1 MPTRRISTL
10 VVLFAA
16 LSLSLACGE
25 GPRASQADLGL
36 LQPTPDPTLDAVVR
50 SLPRMLAGAPPTST
64 PTTVPT
70 RRVPAAASPA
80 PAKPQQKAQR
90 PRLRTRE
97 SGDASSDGHLSLASP
112 DAGPDSRR
120 VPAPASLTGMPRAA
134 RQFKLTW
141 LYSQLRW
148 MSGTS

>member
-16 LSLSLACGE
+16 LSLCLACGE

-64 PTTVPT
+64 PTPVPT
-70 RRVPAAASPA
+70 RRVVANSTPAQRV
-80 PAKPQQKAQR
+80 KPQQKAQSPAPTATSAPPTATSAARPPTLAPTRVASPR
-90 PRLRTRE
+90 PR
-97 SGDASSDGHLSLASP
+97 P
-112 DAGPDSRR
+112 
-120 VPAPASLTGMPRAA
+120 
-134 RQFKLTW
+134 
-141 LYSQLRW
+141 
-148 MSGTS
+148 

>member
-16 LSLSLACGE
+16 LSLCLACGE

-50 SLPRMLAGAPPTST
+50 SLPRMLAGAPPTATADASAH
-64 PTTVPT
+64 PT
-70 RRVPAAASPA
+70 RRGNCNARAASKAAAESSCVARTDGHVGGASRDARPDPRRLPA
-80 PAKPQQKAQR
+80 PAP
-90 PRLRTRE
+90 
-97 SGDASSDGHLSLASP
+97 
-112 DAGPDSRR
+112 
-120 VPAPASLTGMPRAA
+120 LTGMPRTA
-134 RQFKLTW
+134 RQFKPTW

-148 MSGTS
+148 MSGMS